1 MARGVHERPAS
12 LASLRALAVV
22 ALLALAGFA
31 QAPATPA
38 GSPARGREL
47 FFGAVKFAAGGPA
60 CAECHQVAGAAFP
73 NGGTLGPNLSA
84 SYRRMGQQGVDMAL
98 HTLYFPAMEPIYRVH
113 QLTPDE
119 RADLLAYLGS
129 TAGRPARNPT
139 PKIVAIAILGCIA
152 LFLLTAFLW
161 RDRSRGVRAPMV
173 RRAIA
178 ARRRM
183 GAGGGR

>member
-1 MARGVHERPAS
+1 MTRGLLEGPAPF
-12 LASLRALAVV
+12 ASLRALAMV
-22 ALLALAGFA
+22 ALLALLGFA
-31 QAPATPA
+31 QTPAAPA
-38 GSPARGREL
+38 GSAALGREL
-47 FFGAVKFAAGGPA
+47 FSGAVKFAAGGPA
-60 CAECHQVAGAAFP
+60 CAECHQAAGAPFP

-84 SYRRMGQQGVDMAL
+84 SYRRMGQQGMDMAL
-98 HTLYFPAMEPIYRVH
+98 RTLYFPAMAPIYRVH
-113 QLTPDE
+113 QLTPEE
-119 RADLLAYLGS
+119 RADLLVYLGS